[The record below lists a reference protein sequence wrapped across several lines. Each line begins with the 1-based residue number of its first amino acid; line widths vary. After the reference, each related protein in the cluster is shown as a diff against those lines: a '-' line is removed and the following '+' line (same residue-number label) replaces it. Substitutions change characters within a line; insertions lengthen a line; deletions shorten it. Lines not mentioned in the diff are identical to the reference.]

1 MLSNRPSHG
10 VIDWVAGYNC
20 QIAFVTFMLGTSQF
34 EHFHHADCYNLN
46 EFFRTADDHLP
57 NVLLHIDPEPY
68 ATLTAYCDPE
78 AKTTQSRWPR
88 SSPPNKWF
96 LWDGFGRQ
104 FYLWNHH
111 LWWISDRQLQL
122 RLVKLFNHNVSKMLE
137 FLWQQKGICLHF
149 LYKLHL

>member
-1 MLSNRPSHG
+1 MGSSIEWLAIIVKLPSSLSCWAHHNLNISTM
-10 VIDWVAGYNC
+10 
-20 QIAFVTFMLGTSQF
+20 QIATIWTNFSALQMTICLTFW
-34 EHFHHADCYNLN
+34 
-46 EFFRTADDHLP
+46 
-57 NVLLHIDPEPY
+57 LHIDPEPY

-111 LWWISDRQLQL
+111 LWWISERQLQL